1 MYASILAYSPN
12 TDLLNATLY
21 EALQQ
26 QRYSLADLQ
35 CAFPCSPDSALSRV
49 LLPSLEETGLC
60 AKGSNL
66 SRGEQRGDMQGTS
79 VLCAPVLKLAGG
91 AVQES
96 GERLCKPAACRPGP
110 GLGVLHGVRFKVH
123 RITLSKC
130 GVEEQSCR
138 H

>member
-66 SRGEQRGDMQGTS
+66 SRGEQRGGHAGHFCSVCTCVEACWRCCAGIWRAPLQTSGLQAGTWPGSSSRGTLQGPSYHTE
-79 VLCAPVLKLAGG
+79 
-91 AVQES
+91 Q
-96 GERLCKPAACRPGP
+96 
-110 GLGVLHGVRFKVH
+110 VR
-123 RITLSKC
+123 C
-130 GVEEQSCR
+130 
-138 H
+138 